1 MKRLNNFFILGI
13 GVAVLVAGFV
23 GLFIV
28 DVGINS
34 KFFVKKYFHQAF
46 QYRVTGDCAAF
57 VQYVYQDS
65 EQWNER
71 CEKEKS
77 KEKEPIKKFEIK
89 TVTYKFGSDK
99 AFLQAELTRNIK
111 TKEDYTYSAS
121 YEMKK
126 MGLKWRIMNE
136 IK

>member
-1 MKRLNNFFILGI
+1 MKKLNKPFIFGI
-13 GVAVLVAGFV
+13 GAVILILVFA
-23 GLFIV
+23 GLFLADI
-28 DVGINS
+28 GINS
-34 KFFVKKYFHQAF
+34 KFFIKKHFNQAF
-46 QYRVTGDCAAF
+46 QYRVTGDCTSF
-57 VQYVYQDS
+57 IGYVYQDS
-65 EQWNER
+65 EKWNER

-77 KEKEPIKKFEIK
+77 RETEPIRKFEIQA
-89 TVTYKFGSDK
+89 VTHKFGSNK

-126 MGLKWRIMNE
+126 SDLTWKIMNE